1 MNLDSSQSLFLEKFK
16 EELKIFKND
25 FFILTGAAGTGKT
38 ELIKESV
45 EYCEEHDIEISTETE
60 IIEDSK
66 QKRKRGD
73 AKKKSLELFKSGK
86 SISEIA
92 NERELNVNT
101 IFGHLASFIISGEV
115 KITDLVPKVHYE
127 ELKEIIPKKKFDT
140 LSDLKRQLDDK
151 YSYGELRLV
160 LDELKT

>member
-1 MNLDSSQSLFLEKFK
+1 MAYNPWKSMVSRNSHS
-16 EELKIFKND
+16 
-25 FFILTGAAGTGKT
+25 
-38 ELIKESV
+38 IKHR
-45 EYCEEHDIEISTETE
+45 EYKRLQTV
-60 IIEDSK
+60 IEDSK

-86 SISEIA
+86 SINEIA

-101 IFGHLASFIISGEV
+101 IFVHLASFIISGEV

>member
-1 MNLDSSQSLFLEKFK
+1 
-16 EELKIFKND
+16 LKIQNKK
-25 FFILTGAAGTGKT
+25 G
-38 ELIKESV
+38 
-45 EYCEEHDIEISTETE
+45 
-60 IIEDSK
+60 
-66 QKRKRGD
+66 KRGD

-115 KITDLVPKVHYE
+115 KITDLVLEVHYE

-140 LSDLKRQLDDK
+140 LSDLKRELDDK
-151 YSYGELRLV
+151 FSYGELRLL